1 MIEDRVTALEETVA
15 HQVKTIDELSDQLA
29 EQWKI
34 IDQMRRMLGRLG
46 ERIETV
52 ESGAGDAPP
61 VTRPPHY

>member
-1 MIEDRVTALEETVA
+1 MTEDRVTALEETVA

-52 ESGAGDAPP
+52 ESGAGDTPP